1 MEGVKTLA
9 IPDSLCEE
17 LGVTAKLLPGDKIAA
32 FSFNLQDDKKRKV
45 QATEVKLHHLRQNIV
60 LFHPVTR
67 KLINESN
74 GAFLAGQKIAKKE
87 SASEVRSRLLK
98 LSRQYRSIIRACLE
112 DLQTEASIVTDEE
125 KDVCLHL
132 VTIFYNIEFLWH
144 LSEILF
150 IDIIPGDAVLPHL
163 LEWVRFHYF
172 HYERQAAAMI
182 TTSGRSSPAETQA
195 KYWETLTGLVLQGRT
210 DAARAVLKL
219 HSAANGDAIC
229 AADALFQTM
238 PVYSAYGGLSV
249 TEFNMTWKFWQNELK
264 SKIES
269 GIFASKPELEL
280 LMQVMAGE
288 PDAFAKIRSQCG
300 TWYQY
305 MVAWLLYTEP
315 TVKTFDLSFHAS
327 KCMTAFG
334 QSELREVD
342 LVLLAILECNV
353 NQVVKH
359 ISATTE
365 NGWFAAHL
373 TNLLFLSSLHPV
385 QGSFQRKIPSNLHEQ
400 LLLEYGAL
408 LMSHQSLW
416 QVGVSYLDHC
426 KTYGRHYLQLLLSHV
441 PIANESKALLVV
453 QVARNRGLFEIVSS
467 VSRVMVR
474 RWLRLGRWGAALT
487 WALRSQD
494 SKMASYLAD
503 QYLQEYCAKGSFS
516 SIDILENLGSSML
529 LSDRLTFLGKY
540 CEFHQLYRAGDFRE
554 AATLLVSIMI
564 SKLAPK
570 YFWMTLLIDSLPLL
584 ESNDI
589 IFTSSD
595 TYGLSQCLEELL
607 LEKGIVSLS
616 TSRCKKSQKSVNDAE
631 MPDKINLIRV
641 ALARNLARALNYE
654 ACHIVK
660 KEVPDKDVFLL
671 S

>member
-17 LGVTAKLLPGDKIAA
+17 LGITAKLLPGDKIAA
-32 FSFNLQDDKKRKV
+32 FSFNLQDDKRKV
-45 QATEVKLHHLRQNIV
+45 QTTEVKLHHLRQNIV

-182 TTSGRSSPAETQA
+182 TSSDRSSPAETQA

-229 AADALFQTM
+229 AADALFQAM
-238 PVYSAYGGLSV
+238 PVYS
-249 TEFNMTWKFWQNELK
+249 
-264 SKIES
+264 
-269 GIFASKPELEL
+269 
-280 LMQVMAGE
+280 
-288 PDAFAKIRSQCG
+288 
-300 TWYQY
+300 
-305 MVAWLLYTEP
+305 
-315 TVKTFDLSFHAS
+315 
-327 KCMTAFG
+327 
-334 QSELREVD
+334 
-342 LVLLAILECNV
+342 
-353 NQVVKH
+353 VVKH

-385 QGSFQRKIPSNLHEQ
+385 QGSFQRKIPSDLHEQ

-426 KTYGRHYLQLLLSHV
+426 KTYGRHYLELLLSHV

-467 VSRVMVR
+467 VSRVMMR
-474 RWLRLGRWGAALT
+474 QWLRLGRWGAALT

-516 SIDILENLGSSML
+516 CIDILENLGSSML

-660 KEVPDKDVFLL
+660 KEVPDKDVLLL